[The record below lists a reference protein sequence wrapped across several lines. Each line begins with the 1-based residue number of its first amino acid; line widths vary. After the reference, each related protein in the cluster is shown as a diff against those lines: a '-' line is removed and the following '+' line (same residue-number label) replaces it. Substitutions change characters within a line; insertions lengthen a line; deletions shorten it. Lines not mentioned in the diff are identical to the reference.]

1 MIEDNYKAAARLIAI
16 TEEQTKLPVRIDWDD
31 QLTFGAI
38 LRLSEVE
45 WSKQLRISVN
55 PKRKDIAYLVGS
67 QCAVALRFFSQKET
81 KHLVS
86 KAGSVDKTINE
97 FIQLGFNAEQA
108 ELYAKHYESGLGKQ
122 LRGMPAQIAISSWI
136 YKNYPELRD
145 SQKVY
150 ALTEAESAIPSL
162 SVDSTQI
169 PAWILD
175 SHQAMNGA
183 FALATD
189 YLFTQNELFEPYE
202 AKGLE
207 GICMKLL
214 DDVINS
220 APETSDTE
228 LVSLWL
234 NRLELNDRFEWN
246 TF

>member
-1 MIEDNYKAAARLIAI
+1 MIEDSYKAAARLIAT

-108 ELYAKHYESGLGKQ
+108 ELYTKQ
-122 LRGMPAQIAISSWI
+122 
-136 YKNYPELRD
+136 
-145 SQKVY
+145 
-150 ALTEAESAIPSL
+150 
-162 SVDSTQI
+162 
-169 PAWILD
+169 
-175 SHQAMNGA
+175 
-183 FALATD
+183 
-189 YLFTQNELFEPYE
+189 
-202 AKGLE
+202 
-207 GICMKLL
+207 
-214 DDVINS
+214 
-220 APETSDTE
+220 
-228 LVSLWL
+228 
-234 NRLELNDRFEWN
+234 
-246 TF
+246 